1 MKPYMKTLR
10 SFCLTMSAAMLS
22 IIWFHHWYENCQK
35 RTFSF
40 LHSMVIL
47 IFLKLVY
54 MHSSKL
60 TTVLKYWVHLMN
72 ISRKKK
78 KRLKTLNS
86 RSKVYLFI
94 SLILKKITLR
104 IFSETLKAKFGKGEV
119 DFRDPLFCSLGFLLR
134 NELVT
139 YEWLHFI
146 SLIVRHLEVLN

>member
-1 MKPYMKTLR
+1 M
-10 SFCLTMSAAMLS
+10 
-22 IIWFHHWYENCQK
+22 
-35 RTFSF
+35 TFFF

-94 SLILKKITLR
+94 SLRLKKITLR